1 MKMMECCFH
10 TTASVPT
17 LVHTIL
23 RVFTFLLLIGGA
35 RATLASSQ
43 SPVVQELLSSNQT
56 AVLVIDMQNDFC
68 HPEGVNRR
76 IMKWPDVC
84 SPTVPH
90 IHGVVNAA
98 RRNDLPVIW
107 INADYS
113 PNVVSA
119 AFDAKL
125 RERGEEGRPC
135 VSEWGQDI
143 IEELKPSKSL
153 MESRGNKEFIMMKPT
168 FNAFTDTSLE
178 EELRLRGIE
187 TVVVTGV
194 ATSICVESTV
204 RSAMFQGFHT
214 VVVREGVGDL
224 PDRNRD
230 SLDRVDLLFGYVASS
245 LDIIASWLV
254 DKNLFVDKHSMSSM

>member
-1 MKMMECCFH
+1 
-10 TTASVPT
+10 
-17 LVHTIL
+17 
-23 RVFTFLLLIGGA
+23 
-35 RATLASSQ
+35 
-43 SPVVQELLSSNQT
+43 VV
-56 AVLVIDMQNDFC
+56 D
-68 HPEGVNRR
+68 
-76 IMKWPDVC
+76 
-84 SPTVPH
+84 
-90 IHGVVNAA
+90 AA

-125 RERGEEGRPC
+125 RERGDEGRPC
-135 VSEWGQDI
+135 VSEWGRDI
-143 IEELKPSKSL
+143 IEELKPSTSL
-153 MESRGNKEFIMMKPT
+153 LESRNNKEFVLMKPT

-178 EELRLRGIE
+178 EELRMRGIE

-204 RSAMFQGFHT
+204 RSAMFEGFHT

-224 PDRNRD
+224 PHRNKD
-230 SLDRVDLLFGYVASS
+230 SLDRVDLLFGYVTSS

-254 DKNLFVDKHSMSSM
+254 DKNVFVDKNVISSI